1 MFTYGS
7 QVNPS
12 LGRQDFSSILQ
23 GAQARA
29 QGQIQAAQ
37 AQAQMYANIGS
48 TIGNAIQTYAQKQE
62 EKRQQKAGSEFVSN
76 WFKNNPDLATS
87 FKLPTDDKGQPDPK
101 AINAV
106 IESLGGLKTAIPSL
120 MAMGEFSAQNKMRR
134 LQLGEMERG
143 IAEQERLR
151 QALATPP
158 AASAILAGARF
169 EQLPTGPGAFDRAPA
184 GTEDFLRRAQTA
196 GIDPARYAQTA
207 LQLAQVQETLAQ
219 ARERDRGKPK
229 ANVFG
234 TPQEG
239 LAEIKRLTESKAF
252 PPGVVPVLKS
262 EGGGYVL
269 ETIGAPTPPPGVES
283 TYEQLGAKS
292 AQAALDAYKQSFA
305 DAARAGQSGRLVVS
319 ALDKG
324 AETGM
329 FAPFKTIGLRILS
342 EAAPGVKPEL
352 FEQELAT
359 KGIAALQAY
368 GATGLARGLGS
379 MSNADREF
387 FVALFPSI
395 TDTKQLNRFY
405 ALMAAENEKFAN
417 EDRKF
422 VRELEEKGVRQDKI
436 LRELEARIEGRNVA
450 QSIYEKVTG
459 GNMPAPPSSPSGG
472 LSPSTR
478 ALIPSR

>member
-1 MFTYGS
+1 MAVFG
-7 QVNPS
+7 QGINPA
-12 LGRQDFSSILQ
+12 LGRIDYTPYAQ
-23 GAQARA
+23 GAVAGA
-29 QGQIQAAQ
+29 QGIAQGIAALGQGAAQ
-37 AQAQMYANIGS
+37 GVQNYLKRKEEKQQEEAAIS
-48 TIGNAIQTYAQKQE
+48 TIGGILKRNPELASQLNLQPDAAGNFDQGALKAAIKGAGGPANTLKLASTLE
-62 EKRQQKAGSEFVSN
+62 ELGVQRQARQQQEQAASYAALLRQGG
-76 WFKNNPDLATS
+76 
-87 FKLPTDDKGQPDPK
+87 GQ
-101 AINAV
+101 V
-106 IESLGGLKTAIPSL
+106 PSPI
-120 MAMGEFSAQNKMRR
+120 SS
-134 LQLGEMERG
+134 
-143 IAEQERLR
+143 
-151 QALATPP
+151 QALAQFSPRARIEGE
-158 AASAILAGARF
+158 AAFLQGER
-169 EQLPTGPGAFDRAPA
+169 QRAELLQTRA
-184 GTEDFLRRAQTA
+184 ATQKAEAEAAALRA
-196 GIDPARYAQTA
+196 
-207 LQLAQVQETLAQ
+207 
-219 ARERDRGKPK
+219 GKPK

-269 ETIGAPTPPPGVES
+269 ETIGAPTPPPSVET

-292 AQAALDAYKQSFA
+292 AQDRLDAYKQSFA

-387 FVALFPSI
+387 FVALFPTI

-417 EDRKF
+417 EDRAF

-459 GNMPAPPSSPSGG
+459 GG
-472 LSPSTR
+472 LSKK
-478 ALIPSR
+478 AQGYLD

>member
-1 MFTYGS
+1 
-7 QVNPS
+7 
-12 LGRQDFSSILQ
+12 
-23 GAQARA
+23 
-29 QGQIQAAQ
+29 
-37 AQAQMYANIGS
+37 
-48 TIGNAIQTYAQKQE
+48 
-62 EKRQQKAGSEFVSN
+62 
-76 WFKNNPDLATS
+76 
-87 FKLPTDDKGQPDPK
+87 
-101 AINAV
+101 
-106 IESLGGLKTAIPSL
+106 
-120 MAMGEFSAQNKMRR
+120 
-134 LQLGEMERG
+134 
-143 IAEQERLR
+143 
-151 QALATPP
+151 
-158 AASAILAGARF
+158 
-169 EQLPTGPGAFDRAPA
+169 
-184 GTEDFLRRAQTA
+184 
-196 GIDPARYAQTA
+196 
-207 LQLAQVQETLAQ
+207 
-219 ARERDRGKPK
+219 
-229 ANVFG
+229 
-234 TPQEG
+234 

-252 PPGVVPVLKS
+252 PAGVVPVLKS

-269 ETIGAPTPPPGVES
+269 ETIGAPTPPPSVET

-292 AQAALDAYKQSFA
+292 AQDRLDAYKQSFA

-387 FVALFPSI
+387 FVALFPTI

-417 EDRKF
+417 EDRAF
-422 VRELEEKGVRQDKI
+422 VRELEENGVRQDKI
-436 LRELEARIEGRNVA
+436 VRQLEARIQGRNVA

-459 GNMPAPPSSPSGG
+459 SG
-472 LSPSTR
+472 LSPK
-478 ALIPSR
+478 AQGYLD

>member
-48 TIGNAIQTYAQKQE
+48 TIGNAIQTFAQKQE
-62 EKRQQKAGSEFVSN
+62 EKRQTEAGSKFISD
-76 WFKNNPDLATS
+76 WFKSDPNRIPG
-87 FKLPTDDKGQPDPK
+87 FQLPVDDKGEPDKK
-101 AINAV
+101 AIGEIIKNLGGVPNAV
-106 IESLGGLKTAIPSL
+106 KSF
-120 MAMGEFSAQNKMRR
+120 MAMSEFEESAKARR
-134 LQLGEMERG
+134 QQ
-143 IAEQERLR
+143 EQAASYAAMLR
-151 QALATPP
+151 QGGGQVPSPVSNQALAQFSP
-158 AASAILAGARF
+158 
-169 EQLPTGPGAFDRAPA
+169 
-184 GTEDFLRRAQTA
+184 
-196 GIDPARYAQTA
+196 
-207 LQLAQVQETLAQ
+207 Q
-219 ARERDRGKPK
+219 ARMAGEAAYLQNERQRAELLQTRAATQKAEAEAAALRAGKPK
-229 ANVFG
+229 GNVYDS
-234 TPQEG
+234 PQAG
-239 LAEIKRLTESKAF
+239 LAEIKRLTDSKQF
-252 PPGVVPVLKS
+252 PPGVVPVLKA
-262 EGGGYVL
+262 EGNGYVI

-324 AETGM
+324 ATTGV
-329 FAPFKTIGLRILS
+329 FAPFKTIGLKILS
-342 EAAPGVKPEL
+342 EAAPGIKPEL

-459 GNMPAPPSSPSGG
+459 SG
-472 LSPSTR
+472 LSSNASQFLTK
-478 ALIPSR
+478 

>member
-23 GAQARA
+23 
-29 QGQIQAAQ
+29 AAQ
-37 AQAQMYANIGS
+37 AQAQATQQAAAIRAQTMANIGS
-48 TIGNAIQTYAQKQE
+48 TIGNAIQTYTQKQE
-62 EKRQQKAGSEFVSN
+62 QKKQKEAAVRTIGAIFENNPELAAGLKVPVDASGKPDRGAIEAVIKTFDSPADALKIASTLEELGVTRKARQQQEQAASYAALLRQGGGQVPSPVSN
-76 WFKNNPDLATS
+76 
-87 FKLPTDDKGQPDPK
+87 
-101 AINAV
+101 
-106 IESLGGLKTAIPSL
+106 
-120 MAMGEFSAQNKMRR
+120 
-134 LQLGEMERG
+134 
-143 IAEQERLR
+143 
-151 QALATPP
+151 QALAQFSP
-158 AASAILAGARF
+158 
-169 EQLPTGPGAFDRAPA
+169 
-184 GTEDFLRRAQTA
+184 
-196 GIDPARYAQTA
+196 
-207 LQLAQVQETLAQ
+207 Q
-219 ARERDRGKPK
+219 ARVAGETAYLQNERQRAELLQTRAATQKAEAEAAALRAGKPK
-229 ANVFG
+229 GNVYDS
-234 TPQEG
+234 PQAG
-239 LAEIKRLTESKAF
+239 LAEIKRLTDAKQF
-252 PPGVVPVLKS
+252 PPGIVPVLKA
-262 EGGGYVL
+262 EGNGYVI
-269 ETIGAPTPPPGVES
+269 ETIGAPAPPPGVES

-292 AQAALDAYKQSFA
+292 AQASLDAYKQSFA

-324 AETGM
+324 ATTGL
-329 FAPFKTIGLRILS
+329 FAPFKTIGLKILS
-342 EAAPGVKPEL
+342 EAAPGIKPEL

-368 GATGLARGLGS
+368 GATGLAKGLGS

-459 GNMPAPPSSPSGG
+459 SG
-472 LSPSTR
+472 LSPK
-478 ALIPSR
+478 AQGYLD

>member
-1 MFTYGS
+1 MAVFG
-7 QVNPS
+7 QGINPA
-12 LGRQDFSSILQ
+12 LGRIDYTPYAQ
-23 GAQARA
+23 GAAMGA
-29 QGQIQAAQ
+29 QGIAQGIAALGQGAAQ
-37 AQAQMYANIGS
+37 GVQNYLKRKEEKQQEEAAVS
-48 TIGNAIQTYAQKQE
+48 TIGGILKRNPELASQLNLQPDAAGNFDQGALKAAIKGAGGPANTLKLASTLE
-62 EKRQQKAGSEFVSN
+62 ELGVARQARQQQEQAASYAALLRQGGGQVPSPVSN
-76 WFKNNPDLATS
+76 
-87 FKLPTDDKGQPDPK
+87 
-101 AINAV
+101 
-106 IESLGGLKTAIPSL
+106 
-120 MAMGEFSAQNKMRR
+120 
-134 LQLGEMERG
+134 
-143 IAEQERLR
+143 
-151 QALATPP
+151 QALAQFSP
-158 AASAILAGARF
+158 
-169 EQLPTGPGAFDRAPA
+169 
-184 GTEDFLRRAQTA
+184 
-196 GIDPARYAQTA
+196 
-207 LQLAQVQETLAQ
+207 Q
-219 ARERDRGKPK
+219 ARMAGEAAFLQNERQRAELLQTRAVTQKAEAEAAALRAGKPK
-229 ANVFG
+229 GNVYDS
-234 TPQEG
+234 PEAG
-239 LAEIKRLTESKAF
+239 LAEIKRLTDAKQF
-252 PPGVVPVLKS
+252 PPGVVPVLKA
-262 EGGGYVL
+262 EGNGYVI

-324 AETGM
+324 ATTGL
-329 FAPFKTIGLRILS
+329 FAPFKTIGLKILS
-342 EAAPGVKPEL
+342 EAAPGIKPEL

-368 GATGLARGLGS
+368 GATGLAKGLGS

-459 GNMPAPPSSPSGG
+459 GG
-472 LSPSTR
+472 LSPK
-478 ALIPSR
+478 AQGYLD

>member
-12 LGRQDFSSILQ
+12 LLRQDFSPIL
-23 GAQARA
+23 
-29 QGQIQAAQ
+29 QAAQ
-37 AQAQMYANIGS
+37 AQAQATQQAAAIRAQSMANIGS
-48 TIGNAIQTYAQKQE
+48 TIGGAIQTYVQKQE
-62 EKRQQKAGSEFVSN
+62 EKKQNEAGSQFISN
-76 WFKNNPDLATS
+76 WFKSNPTLAAS
-87 FKLPTDDKGQPDPK
+87 FKLPVDEKGEPDKK
-101 AINAV
+101 AISEVIKGLGGVPNAV
-106 IESLGGLKTAIPSL
+106 KSF
-120 MAMGEFSAQNKMRR
+120 MAMSEFEQQNKAR
-134 LQLGEMERG
+134 QQQ
-143 IAEQERLR
+143 EQAASYAAMLR
-151 QALATPP
+151 QGGGQVPSPVSNQALAQFSP
-158 AASAILAGARF
+158 
-169 EQLPTGPGAFDRAPA
+169 
-184 GTEDFLRRAQTA
+184 
-196 GIDPARYAQTA
+196 
-207 LQLAQVQETLAQ
+207 Q
-219 ARERDRGKPK
+219 ARVAGETAYLQNERQRAELLQTRAATQKAEAEAAALRAGKPK
-229 ANVFG
+229 GNVYDS
-234 TPQEG
+234 PQAG
-239 LAEIKRLTESKAF
+239 LAEIKRLTDAKQF
-252 PPGVVPVLKS
+252 PPGVVPVLKA
-262 EGGGYVL
+262 EGNGYVI

-324 AETGM
+324 ATTGL
-329 FAPFKTIGLRILS
+329 FAPFKTIGLKILS
-342 EAAPGVKPEL
+342 EAAPGIKPEL

-368 GATGLARGLGS
+368 GATGLAKGLGS

-459 GNMPAPPSSPSGG
+459 SG
-472 LSPSTR
+472 LSPK
-478 ALIPSR
+478 AQGYLD